1 MDPTLDE
8 FLSRPNVDPSP
19 AISISF
25 THAVF
30 IVLRRMP
37 SFNGRTRSGRPVS
50 SSSSTL
56 VTCLSNHSLSENSF
70 HSRDPKRSENS
81 NGGKDLS
88 NHPRRAKKQDLRPL
102 CDHFDLISNYK
113 SQSYPIVATD
123 HATIPENIDDER
135 GLRSSNKE
143 RERERTFLGGGRS
156 PRCNRA
162 LAAGGYF
169 RMQTDFEFTVGR
181 NSMGAPPK
189 GIPTYLLEAPDLPS
203 ASCLC
208 LRRKRY
214 FFGYHPVENCASPLA

>member
-8 FLSRPNVDPSP
+8 FLFRPNVDPSP

-81 NGGKDLS
+81 NDLS
-88 NHPRRAKKQDLRPL
+88 NHLVARKSKIY
-102 CDHFDLISNYK
+102 DHF
-113 SQSYPIVATD
+113 
-123 HATIPENIDDER
+123 ATISI
-135 GLRSSNKE
+135 SSRIIKANRIPLLQRIMPRFPKTSTTNVDYARRTKRE
-143 RERERTFLGGGRS
+143 RERERFLEEDALRAVIVHWLLGDTLECRRISSLPWEEIPWVHRRKAFQPTCSKPPTFL
-156 PRCNRA
+156 
-162 LAAGGYF
+162 
-169 RMQTDFEFTVGR
+169 
-181 NSMGAPPK
+181 
-189 GIPTYLLEAPDLPS
+189 LLPVS
-203 ASCLC
+203 A
-208 LRRKRY
+208 
-214 FFGYHPVENCASPLA
+214 

>member
-81 NGGKDLS
+81 NDLS
-88 NHPRRAKKQDLRPL
+88 NHLVARKSKIY
-102 CDHFDLISNYK
+102 DHF
-113 SQSYPIVATD
+113 
-123 HATIPENIDDER
+123 ATISI
-135 GLRSSNKE
+135 SSRIIKANRIPLLQRIMPRFPKTSTTNVDYARRTK

>member
-1 MDPTLDE
+1 MEGREADVLFLRHRARSSLASRITLCRKIPFIRGIRKDRKIRTI
-8 FLSRPNVDPSP
+8 FRTTSSRP
-19 AISISF
+19 
-25 THAVF
+25 
-30 IVLRRMP
+30 
-37 SFNGRTRSGRPVS
+37 
-50 SSSSTL
+50 
-56 VTCLSNHSLSENSF
+56 
-70 HSRDPKRSENS
+70 
-81 NGGKDLS
+81 
-88 NHPRRAKKQDLRPL
+88 QDLRSL

-156 PRCNRA
+156 PHCNRA